1 MTKEERVLC
10 ALSHEEPDRVPI
22 YDLVDHRGVI
32 EHYAGRVLT
41 LENAA
46 EVVPAALSQVLDT
59 TRVWLPAAPGRRTDK
74 RGFVFERPS
83 T

>member
-46 EVVPAALSQVLDT
+46 EVVPAALSHVLDT
-59 TRVWLPAAPGRRTDK
+59 TRV
-74 RGFVFERPS
+74 S
-83 T
+83 TQLITLAMRKSHSPD